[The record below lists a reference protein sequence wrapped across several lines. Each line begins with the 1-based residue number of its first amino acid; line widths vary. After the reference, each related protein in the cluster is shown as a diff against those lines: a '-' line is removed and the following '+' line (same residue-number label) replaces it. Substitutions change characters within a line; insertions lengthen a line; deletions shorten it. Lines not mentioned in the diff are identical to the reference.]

1 MEVANKSVKLK
12 FGPIVSCPSKM
23 TSPPGIRL
31 RDGVNLEFE
40 LGQLPFSSSN
50 ERRLGF
56 MARYTK
62 SHYMFYDG
70 GSISSFMLIDKVLD

>member
-12 FGPIVSCPSKM
+12 FGPIVSWLSEM
-23 TSPPGIRL
+23 TSPPGALL

-56 MARYTK
+56 VPRCKVIACFTMAEVYPRLY
-62 SHYMFYDG
+62 
-70 GSISSFMLIDKVLD
+70 